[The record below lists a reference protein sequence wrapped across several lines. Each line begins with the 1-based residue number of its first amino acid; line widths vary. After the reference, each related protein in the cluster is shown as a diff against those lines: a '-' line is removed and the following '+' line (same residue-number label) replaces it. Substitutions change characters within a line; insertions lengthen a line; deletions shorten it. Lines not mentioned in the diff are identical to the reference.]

1 MRRSAQF
8 GKSRMR
14 KGNLNNL
21 IGLDLLLLAALGVT
35 RAQIAFGAFDEKDVV
50 TSPYAPRLRG
60 GVW

>member
-1 MRRSAQF
+1 
-8 GKSRMR
+8 MR